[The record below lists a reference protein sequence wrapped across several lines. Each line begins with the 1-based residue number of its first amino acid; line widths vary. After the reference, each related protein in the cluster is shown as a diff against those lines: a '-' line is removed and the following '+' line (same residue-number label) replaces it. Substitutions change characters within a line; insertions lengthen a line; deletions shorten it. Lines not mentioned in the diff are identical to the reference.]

1 MKTNFLAIFTKAGSF
16 AQPSHLKSGYTYSQ
30 KALKDPK
37 RGNQVLVAVD
47 RATFDSMRAGKG
59 SLSILRPSRSAVA
72 DVDFEA
78 EDGTLHKTAEECLAH
93 ELQARFGVS
102 TLDEL
107 DAKWQSSAKPDLMK
121 AARLADNIR
130 GKTDSVVFVDEEV
143 GSPATSD
150 HQWVVTH
157 DELRTDPLTIEEL
170 ADPHDYEV
178 AANVV
183 SQNLQSLSQIMG
195 TPGEILGIKL
205 NPESAQEESDLDPD
219 QQAADDAVRL
229 IIASL
234 ASKGRNPAELQRDTG
249 LPEAIVYNTLTNHPE
264 LFAKGPGGRWKR
276 IE

>member
-16 AQPSHLKSGYTYSQ
+16 AQPTHLKSGYTYSQ

-47 RATFDSMRAGKG
+47 RATFDSMRTGKG

-107 DAKWQSSAKPDLMK
+107 AEKVGRPVTSEPLRVLTRNPDA
-121 AARLADNIR
+121 
-130 GKTDSVVFVDEEV
+130 G
-143 GSPATSD
+143 
-150 HQWVVTH
+150 
-157 DELRTDPLTIEEL
+157 ELHPFSGIT
-170 ADPHDYEV
+170 V
-178 AANVV
+178 AA
-183 SQNLQSLSQIMG
+183 
-195 TPGEILGIKL
+195 
-205 NPESAQEESDLDPD
+205 DLDPD

-234 ASKGRNPAELQRDTG
+234 ASKGRNPVELQRDTG
-249 LPEAIVYNTLTNHPE
+249 LPEALIYNTLTNHPE
-264 LFAKGPGGRWKR
+264 LFTKGPGGRWKR
-276 IE
+276 VE